1 MISKIRKELGFDK
14 INKTLYKTPIK
25 IKGKNIAHF
34 QVEAPNIIHQCDLL
48 MLPNDD
54 GYRYALVLVD
64 IYNGKTFALP
74 SKNKKPE
81 EILKLIKQ
89 MYLKNKILRLPETLQ
104 CDNGGE
110 FKGVFKKYF
119 DDNNVRIRYGKVGR
133 HKNQAFA
140 ESRNKTIGKLL
151 FQYMTA
157 VESITGQPSLDW
169 VDILPVIIKELNKH
183 VKKIKVYNYNDNIP
197 YQTKADL
204 EVLDNGQKV
213 RLKLDAPKEYINDNK
228 LHGTFRAGDIRWT
241 PEIHTI
247 TNTIMLPNQ
256 PILYFVDNMM
266 FPAYGRNEL
275 QVIEQDDDEPDGD
288 KLIIKNK
295 KDRTYI
301 VKNIIGKKKIN
312 NKLYYNVLWKGF
324 VKPSWTL
331 KSELNKDIIKE
342 YEESLKA

>member
-1 MISKIRKELGFDK
+1 M
-14 INKTLYKTPIK
+14 T
-25 IKGKNIAHF
+25 
-34 QVEAPNIIHQCDLL
+34 
-48 MLPNDD
+48 
-54 GYRYALVLVD
+54 
-64 IYNGKTFALP
+64 
-74 SKNKKPE
+74 
-81 EILKLIKQ
+81 
-89 MYLKNKILRLPETLQ
+89 
-104 CDNGGE
+104 
-110 FKGVFKKYF
+110 
-119 DDNNVRIRYGKVGR
+119 
-133 HKNQAFA
+133 
-140 ESRNKTIGKLL
+140 TI
-151 FQYMTA
+151 
-157 VESITGQPSLDW
+157 ESITGQPSLDW
-169 VDILPVIIKELNKH
+169 VDILPVIIKEINKH

-247 TNTIMLPNQ
+247 TNIIMLPNQ
-256 PILYFVDNMM
+256 PILYTVDNTMS
-266 FPAYGRNEL
+266 PAYGRNEL
-275 QVIEQDDDEPDGD
+275 QIVIADTENPMDLLDDEPDGN